1 MQQACAAINRERRE
15 VLDVDVPA
23 DLAVVLD
30 IEPKEVHLRPR
41 LRDPFKGG
49 SELIARIAP
58 GGAKSDD
65 QGHGA
70 PGEVRLEST
79 RVISGQH
86 EKARSWGARMMAHA
100 TIHDALLR

>member
-58 GGAKSDD
+58 GGAKSDG

-70 PGEVRLEST
+70 PVEVRLERM
-79 RVISGQH
+79 RVVSSQPEH
-86 EKARSWGARMMAHA
+86 ARPWDVMSMTQR
-100 TIHDALLR
+100 